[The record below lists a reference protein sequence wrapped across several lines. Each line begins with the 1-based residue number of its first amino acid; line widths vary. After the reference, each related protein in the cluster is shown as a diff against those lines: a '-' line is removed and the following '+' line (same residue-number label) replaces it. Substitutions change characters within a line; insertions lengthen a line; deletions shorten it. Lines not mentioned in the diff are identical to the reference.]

1 MQGWVAKNSLDE
13 LVCCW
18 VFLLPSSLMIDIG
31 PVYCLISLPRLWR
44 SLILGSD
51 QTFVILVLFMEMLL
65 LTSLVLN
72 VHLVIST
79 ISSWKKCFVCFF
91 ITLSE
96 MLTWIKISWVLDA
109 RVWMFVCWL
118 CGNPGIDWLTCF
130 ELSAGLG
137 KNGYS
142 TRLQCLK
149 VLEWLNKPERQVL
162 TVLVYFYLFKH
173 RKLIN
178 FKWRL
183 L

>member
-72 VHLVIST
+72 AHLVIST
-79 ISSWKKCFVCFF
+79 ISSWKKFCLFF
-91 ITLSE
+91 HHPQWDVNMNKDQLS
-96 MLTWIKISWVLDA
+96 SRRS
-109 RVWMFVCWL
+109 RVNVRLLAVWKPW
-118 CGNPGIDWLTCF
+118 DWLTDLFWAFCWF
-130 ELSAGLG
+130 G
-137 KNGYS
+137 K
-142 TRLQCLK
+142 
-149 VLEWLNKPERQVL
+149 EWIQY
-162 TVLVYFYLFKH
+162 TFTMFKGFGMI
-173 RKLIN
+173 K
-178 FKWRL
+178 
-183 L
+183 